1 MGLSAA
7 SKETFART
15 PDLNSNPRAK
25 SIDERL
31 SQELVFAMV
40 GPVGSGCTTV
50 AQHIRSELQSRF
62 KYIVPE
68 IITVSSLIRESARL
82 VNVDVPARSDFQSY
96 LRKSQEAGN
105 AIREKF
111 GEEYLIKRTIEK
123 IHKLRESLG
132 GYSDGKIIPKRIAY
146 IIDSVKNA
154 EELRLLRSIYR
165 DTLVVVGVF
174 APDAQRSSRLDVP
187 LMDAPTIGKLFEKDL
202 GEKHSFGQAT
212 RKVFTKSD
220 WFISNE
226 SDLTALKKK
235 VRRLTDLCFDIGI
248 NTPTK
253 SEAAM
258 YKANAIAG
266 NSACLSRQV
275 GAAIVSRSGEFIGLG
290 WNDVPR
296 FGGGLYDEDQR
307 ILSGVDNRCYAWGGS
322 KCHNESTRNDIIDKI
337 VNIIAASDYVKSKTK
352 TELIRE
358 SLLGSPV
365 DALIEFSR
373 SIHAEMEAI
382 LSVAREGKH
391 SLVGA
396 TLYTNTYPCHNCA
409 RHIVAAGIE
418 DVVYIEPYLK
428 SMAIPLH
435 NDAISED
442 PNNRKRK
449 VLFRQFDGVSP
460 RNYLKFFRSERERK
474 GERGR
479 FLPGNTESA
488 LPRLVAPLDAASK
501 YEEFVIASLVGPV

>member
-1 MGLSAA
+1 
-7 SKETFART
+7 
-15 PDLNSNPRAK
+15 
-25 SIDERL
+25 
-31 SQELVFAMV
+31 MV

-50 AQHIRSELQSRF
+50 ADCIKSELQTRF
-62 KYIVPE
+62 EYTVPDV
-68 IITVSSLIRESARL
+68 ITVSTLIRESSSEVGISIPDRA
-82 VNVDVPARSDFQSY
+82 NFQNY
-96 LRKSQEAGN
+96 LNKAQEAGN

-111 GEEYLIKRTIEK
+111 GEEYLAKRVVEK
-123 IHKLRESLG
+123 IHMLRTRNG
-132 GYSDGKIIPKRIAY
+132 GYDEKKIIPKRIAY
-146 IIDSVKNA
+146 IVDSIKNVH
-154 EELRLLRSIYR
+154 ELNLLRSIYR
-165 DTLVVVGVF
+165 ETLVVVGVF
-174 APDAQRSSRLDVP
+174 APDALRADRIDAP
-187 LMDAPTIGKLFEKDL
+187 LMDEDAIEMLFKKDL
-202 GEKHSFGQAT
+202 GEKHQFGQAT
-212 RKVFTKSD
+212 RKVFSKSD
-220 WFISNE
+220 WFVSNDSGLE
-226 SDLTALKKK
+226 SLKRKI
-235 VRRLTDLCFDIGI
+235 RRLTDLCFDIGI

-253 SEAAM
+253 AEAAM

-275 GAAIVSRSGEFIGLG
+275 GAAIVSKSGEFIGVG

-307 ILSGVDNRCYAWGGS
+307 VSTRVDNRCYAWDGK

-337 VNIIAASDYVKSKTK
+337 TEIISKSSYVKSRTK
-352 TELIRE
+352 TEHIRD

-409 RHIVAAGIE
+409 RHIVAAGIS
-418 DVVYIEPYLK
+418 DVVYVEPYLK

-435 NDAISED
+435 SDAISED
-442 PNNRKRK
+442 PEDRDGK
-449 VLFRQFDGVSP
+449 VLFQQFDGVAP

-474 GERGR
+474 GDRGK
-479 FLPGNTESA
+479 FVEGVTKSA
-488 LPRLVAPLDAASK
+488 LPRLVMPLDAASQ
-501 YEEFVIASLVGPV
+501 YEEFIIASLAEPT

>member
-1 MGLSAA
+1 MTLP
-7 SKETFART
+7 SKKSELPTEQSGSSNVPKAR
-15 PDLNSNPRAK
+15 

-50 AQHIRSELQSRF
+50 ATHIKSELQSR
-62 KYIVPE
+62 YEYTVPE
-68 IITVSSLIRESARL
+68 VITVSEIIRESAVL
-82 VNVDVPARSDFQSY
+82 VGVDIPERSNFQGY
-96 LRKSQEAGN
+96 LKRSQEAGN
-105 AIREKF
+105 AIRERF
-111 GEEYLIKRTIEK
+111 GEEYLIKRVIEK
-123 IHKLRESLG
+123 IHKLRTSLG
-132 GYSDGKIIPKRIAY
+132 GYSDGNIIPKRNAY
-146 IIDSVKNA
+146 IIDSIKNV
-154 EELRLLRSIYR
+154 EELKLLRSIYR

-174 APDAQRSSRLDVP
+174 APDSQRAKRLDVP
-187 LMDAPTIGKLFEKDL
+187 LMDPKAIGVLFEKDL
-202 GEKHSFGQAT
+202 GEKHQFGQAT
-212 RKVFTKSD
+212 RKIFTKSD
-220 WFISNE
+220 WFVSND
-226 SDLTALKKK
+226 SDLDALKGK
-235 VRRLTDLCFDIGI
+235 VRRLTDLCFDIGV

-258 YKANAIAG
+258 FKANAIAG

-275 GAAIVSRSGEFIGLG
+275 GAAIVSESGEFIGLG

-307 ILSGVDNRCYAWGGS
+307 QFENIDNRCYAWDGF
-322 KCHNESTRNDIIDKI
+322 KCHNESTRNDIVDKI
-337 VNIIAASDYVKSKTK
+337 SEIIADSSYVKSRTK
-352 TELIRE
+352 IEEIRT
-358 SLLGSPV
+358 SLMGSPV

-409 RHIVAAGIE
+409 RHIVAAGIKE
-418 DVVYIEPYLK
+418 VVYIEPYLK
-428 SMAIPLH
+428 SMAITLH

-442 PNNRKRK
+442 PAERVDK
-449 VLFRQFDGVSP
+449 VLFRQFDGISP

-474 GERGR
+474 GERGS
-479 FLPGNTESA
+479 FLPGDTKNA
-488 LPRLVAPLDAASK
+488 LPRLVMPLDAATK
-501 YEEFVIASLVGPV
+501 YEEYVIASLA

>member
-1 MGLSAA
+1 MSLSAVTKDQIIEP
-7 SKETFART
+7 SQTDNGPK
-15 PDLNSNPRAK
+15 AK
-25 SIDERL
+25 SIDDRL

-50 AQHIRSELQSRF
+50 ADHIKAELQSR
-62 KYIVPE
+62 YGYAVPDV
-68 IITVSSLIRESARL
+68 ITVSSIIRESANL
-82 VNVDVPARSDFQSY
+82 VDIKIPERSDFENY
-96 LRKSQEAGN
+96 LNRSQEAGN
-105 AIREKF
+105 RLRQKF
-111 GEEYLIKRTIEK
+111 GEEYLIKRAIER
-123 IHKLRESLG
+123 IHKSRESLG
-132 GYSDGKIIPKRIAY
+132 GYSNGNILPKRIAY
-146 IIDSVKNA
+146 IIDSVKNT
-154 EELRLLRSIYR
+154 EELKLLRSIYR
-165 DTLVVVGVF
+165 ETLVVVGVF
-174 APDAQRSSRLDVP
+174 APSSQRASRLDVP
-187 LMDAPTIGKLFEKDL
+187 LMDATAIGMLFEKDM
-202 GEKHSFGQAT
+202 GEKHHFGQAT

-220 WFISNE
+220 WFISND
-226 SDLTALKKK
+226 SDLTNLKKK

-275 GAAIVSRSGEFIGLG
+275 GAAIVSASGEFIGVG

-307 ILSGVDNRCYAWGGS
+307 QSTDVDNRCYAWGGS

-337 VNIIAASDYVKSKTK
+337 VNIISGSSYVKAKAK
-352 TELIRE
+352 HEEIRA
-358 SLLGSPV
+358 SLMGSPV

-409 RHIVAAGIE
+409 RHIVAAGIK

-428 SMAIPLH
+428 SIAIPLH
-435 NDAISED
+435 SDSISED
-442 PNNRKRK
+442 PENRDQK
-449 VLFRQFDGVSP
+449 VFFQQFDGVSP

-479 FLPGNTESA
+479 FLPGETKSA
-488 LPRLVAPLDAASK
+488 LPRLVTPLDAASK
-501 YEEFVIASLVGPV
+501 YEEFVIASLVDQA

>member
-1 MGLSAA
+1 MVQSV
-7 SKETFART
+7 SKLQRSSEQ
-15 PDLNSNPRAK
+15 PEVNSGPKAK
-25 SIDERL
+25 SIDDRL

-50 AQHIRSELQSRF
+50 AEHIRAELQSR
-62 KYIVPE
+62 YEYSVPE
-68 IITVSSLIRESARL
+68 VITVSGIIRESSDL
-82 VNVDVPARSDFQSY
+82 VSVDIPERSDFQNY
-96 LRKSQEAGN
+96 LEKSQEAGN
-105 AIREKF
+105 ALREKF
-111 GEEYLIKRTIEK
+111 GEEYLIKRAIEK
-123 IHKLRESLG
+123 IHKFREKLG
-132 GYSDGKIIPKRIAY
+132 GYSDGNVVPKRNAY
-146 IIDSVKNA
+146 IIDSIKNS
-154 EELRLLRSIYR
+154 EELKLLRSIYR
-165 DTLVVVGVF
+165 DTLVIVGVF
-174 APDAQRSSRLDVP
+174 APESQRSERLDVP
-187 LMDAPTIGKLFEKDL
+187 LLDPEAIGALFEKDM
-202 GEKHSFGQAT
+202 GEKQQFGQAT

-220 WFISNE
+220 LFISNDG
-226 SDLTALKKK
+226 DLLSLKRK

-248 NTPTK
+248 NTPMK

-275 GAAIVSRSGEFIGLG
+275 GAAIVSASGEFIGVG

-307 ILSGVDNRCYAWGGS
+307 QIDGVDNRCYAWGGC

-337 VNIIAASDYVKSKTK
+337 ADIIAGSDYVKSRAKL
-352 TELIRE
+352 TEIRA

-409 RHIVAAGIE
+409 RHIVASGIK

-428 SMAIPLH
+428 SMAISLH
-435 NDAISED
+435 SDAISED
-442 PNNRKRK
+442 PAKRDGK

-479 FLPGNTESA
+479 FLAGETKSA
-488 LPRLVAPLDAASK
+488 LPRLVMPLDAATK
-501 YEEFVIASLVGPV
+501 YEEFVIASLVETN

>member
-1 MGLSAA
+1 M
-7 SKETFART
+7 
-15 PDLNSNPRAK
+15 
-25 SIDERL
+25 

-50 AQHIRSELQSRF
+50 AEHIKSELQSR
-62 KYIVPE
+62 YDYSVPE
-68 IITVSSLIRESARL
+68 IITVSGIIRESSRL
-82 VNVDVPARSDFQSY
+82 VGVEIPERSDFQAY
-96 LRKSQEAGN
+96 LKKSQEAGN
-105 AIREKF
+105 AIRERF
-111 GEEYLIKRTIEK
+111 GEEYLIKRVIEK
-123 IHKLRESLG
+123 IHKLRDENG
-132 GYSDGKIIPKRIAY
+132 GFHEGNVVPKRIAY
-146 IIDSVKNA
+146 VIDSIKNI
-154 EELRLLRSIYR
+154 EELKLLRSIYR

-174 APDAQRSSRLDVP
+174 APESQRSERLDVP
-187 LMDAPTIGKLFEKDL
+187 LLDSEAIGVLFEKDM
-202 GEKHSFGQAT
+202 GEKQQFGQAT

-220 WFISNE
+220 LFISND
-226 SDLTALKKK
+226 SDLSSLKRK
-235 VRRLTDLCFDIGI
+235 VRRLTELCFDIGI
-248 NTPTK
+248 NTPLK

-275 GAAIVSRSGEFIGLG
+275 GAAIVSASGEFIGVG

-307 ILSGVDNRCYAWGGS
+307 QEHGVDNRCYAWGGC
-322 KCHNESTRNDIIDKI
+322 KCHNESTRNDIVDKI
-337 VNIIAASDYVKSKTK
+337 AGIIASSNYVKSRTK
-352 TELIRE
+352 LEDIRA

-409 RHIVAAGIE
+409 RHIVAAGIKE
-418 DVVYIEPYLK
+418 VVFIEPYLK
-428 SMAIPLH
+428 SMAISLH
-435 NDAISED
+435 SDAISED
-442 PNNRKRK
+442 PANIDGK

-479 FLPGNTESA
+479 YLAGDTKNA
-488 LPRLVAPLDAASK
+488 LPRLVIPLDAATR
-501 YEEFVIASLVGPV
+501 YEEFVIASLVEATQKGD

>member
-1 MGLSAA
+1 MVSPVSELNLST
-7 SKETFART
+7 EQ
-15 PDLNSNPRAK
+15 PVLNSGPQAK
-25 SIDERL
+25 TIDERL

-50 AQHIRSELQSRF
+50 AGHIKAELQGRY
-62 KYIVPE
+62 KYTVPE
-68 IITVSSLIRESARL
+68 IITVSEIIREISGL
-82 VNVDVPARSDFQSY
+82 VEVIIPERSDFQNY
-96 LRKSQEAGN
+96 LKKSQEAGN
-105 AIREKF
+105 EIRKKF
-111 GEEYLIKRTIEK
+111 GEEYLIKRAIEK
-123 IHKLRESLG
+123 IHKLRSSIG
-132 GYSDGKIIPKRIAY
+132 GYSDGNIIPKRNAY
-146 IIDSVKNA
+146 IIDSIKNA
-154 EELRLLRSIYR
+154 EELKLLRSIYR
-165 DTLVVVGVF
+165 DTLIVVGVF
-174 APDAQRSSRLDVP
+174 APDSQRAARLDVP
-187 LMDAPTIGKLFEKDL
+187 LMDPKAIGALFEKDL
-202 GEKHSFGQAT
+202 GEKHQFGQAT
-212 RKVFTKSD
+212 RKIFTKSD
-220 WFISNE
+220 WFVSNDG
-226 SDLTALKKK
+226 DLTSLKGKI
-235 VRRLTDLCFDIGI
+235 RRLTELCFDIGI

-275 GAAIVSRSGEFIGLG
+275 GAAIVSASGEFIGVG

-307 ILSGVDNRCYAWGGS
+307 QIKNVDNRCYAWGGC

-337 VNIIAASDYVKSKTK
+337 AEIIAASDYVKSKTDK
-352 TELIRE
+352 RKIRE

-382 LSVAREGKH
+382 LSVAREGKN

-409 RHIVAAGIE
+409 RHIVAAGIKE
-418 DVVYIEPYLK
+418 VVYIEPYLK
-428 SMAIPLH
+428 SMAIALH

-442 PNNRKRK
+442 PANRDDK

-479 FLPGNTESA
+479 FLPGDTESA
-488 LPRLVAPLDAASK
+488 LPQLVIPLDAAAK
-501 YEEFVIASLVGPV
+501 YEEFVIASLVGQA